1 MSIHILATLEALP
14 EFRSTGDSALREL
27 VQATRQEPGNQR
39 YDLYCE
45 TDRPG
50 VFHLVETYRDK
61 AALEAHRVT
70 QHYLDYREDAKRWLI
85 KPPVVRI
92 LNALYLA

>member
-1 MSIHILATLEALP
+1 MSIHILATLESLP
-14 EFRSTGDSALREL
+14 EFRTPMYSALREL
-27 VQATRQEPGNQR
+27 VHASRQEPGNLR

-50 VFHLVETYRDK
+50 VFHLVEAYRDM

-70 QHYLDYREDAKRWLI
+70 QHYLDYRGRAKSWLTE
-85 KPPVVRI
+85 PPVVRI
-92 LNALYLA
+92 LNALDLA

>member
-1 MSIHILATLEALP
+1 MSIHILATVEALP
-14 EFRSTGDSALREL
+14 EFRTPMYSALREL
-27 VQATRQEPGNQR
+27 VQTSRQEPGNLR

-45 TDRPG
+45 TNRPG
-50 VFHLVETYRDK
+50 VFHLVETYRDM

-70 QHYLDYREDAKRWLI
+70 QHYLDYREEAKRWLT

-92 LNALYLA
+92 LNALDVA